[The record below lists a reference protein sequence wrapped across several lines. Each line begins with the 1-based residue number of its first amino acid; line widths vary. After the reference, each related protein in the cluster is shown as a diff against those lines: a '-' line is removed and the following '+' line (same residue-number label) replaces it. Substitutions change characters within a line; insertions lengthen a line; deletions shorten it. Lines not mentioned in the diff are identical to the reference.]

1 MGYERSLCGQHILNK
16 EKGGGEGGGSGETAI
31 SDQSGWTTVYW
42 PDKGDLLS
50 ALTVDFYTFTLP
62 NKIFF

>member
-1 MGYERSLCGQHILNK
+1 VWSAYFKQR
-16 EKGGGEGGGSGETAI
+16 KGRWGRGSRETAI

-42 PDKGDLLS
+42 PDRGDLLS
-50 ALTVDFYTFTLP
+50 VLTVEFYTFTLS

>member
-16 EKGGGEGGGSGETAI
+16 EKGGGEGGSREAAI
-31 SDQSGWTTVYW
+31 SDQSGRTTVYW
-42 PDKGDLLS
+42 PDRGDLLS
-50 ALTVDFYTFTLP
+50 VLTVDFYTFTLS